1 MTMYSYCTSIT
12 RNFYSFFSSQF
23 WVRKCFNQSGL
34 EPQMLTLWLGEGP
47 GLYEAIL
54 QQFTNIS
61 DFFQFFHSSQG
72 EACKDKIVPMQN
84 FEHANTAGSPT
95 QRSVSPFWIFGKFNC
110 RLRVVLACAESDS
123 PQATTAQSHRF
134 REYLHE
140 NEFLGKNILAYFIR
154 GPDGFDS

>member
-61 DFFQFFHSSQG
+61 EFFQFFHSSQG

-95 QRSVSPFWIFGKFNC
+95 PRSVSHFWIFGKFNC
-110 RLRVVLACAESDS
+110 RLRVVLACAESDHCLES
-123 PQATTAQSHRF
+123 QISRISSRKRIFRQKHFSLFYQGPRWLRF
-134 REYLHE
+134 M
-140 NEFLGKNILAYFIR
+140 K
-154 GPDGFDS
+154 